1 MMAWV
6 FLAWLAQAP
15 PLEAEKARIGARP
28 PLTEEQKKEYSL
40 PDSPRLKPRAGY
52 VLAVVP
58 LDFPDRPSERKG
70 LEKLFFERVAGYY
83 ARASAGQFALRGK
96 VYAPVT
102 LEVERAKFAERD
114 LGRALA
120 SFLAREG
127 KEALVTFDGVAF
139 VAAGPMGAR
148 GTALWPRKVTIHSVD
163 CILVPGEEGERAVAV
178 IAHEFMHLLG
188 FADKYDDEKVAVG
201 DGCILGTGY
210 SVKEPPPPCADCRE
224 RLGWTSPVPIDPTR
238 HTAVVLGPDLKRSVK
253 IALNLDGSEALL
265 LELQDRLVV
274 WHAGGGQK
282 LERVGRYPSA
292 TSDRLTPFSDPPFR
306 GRAVGARNV
315 WITDIRIENGK
326 AWFRVGPDAP
336 LTALEEWR
344 KSGVGKRLGD

>member
-52 VLAVVP
+52 VLAVIP
-58 LDFPDRPSERKG
+58 LDFPDRASETKG

-83 ARASAGQFALRGK
+83 AHASAGQFTLRGK
-96 VYAPVT
+96 VYGPVA
-102 LEVERAKFAERD
+102 LEVERSKFAEHD
-114 LGRALA
+114 LGRALT

-127 KEALVTFDGVAF
+127 KEVVATFDGVAF

-148 GTALWPRKVTIHSVD
+148 GTALWPRKETIRSVD
-163 CILVPGEEGERAVAV
+163 CILVPGDAGVAV

-188 FADKYDDEKVAVG
+188 FADKYGDEKVSVG
-201 DGCILGTGY
+201 GECILGTGY
-210 SVKEPPPPCADCRE
+210 SVKDPPLPCADCRE
-224 RLGWTSPVPIDPTR
+224 RLGWTSPVSIDPTR
-238 HTAVVLGPDLKRSVK
+238 TAAFVLGPDLKRSVK
-253 IALNLDGSEALL
+253 IALNADGSEVLL
-265 LELQDRLVV
+265 LELQERLVI
-274 WHAGGGQK
+274 WHSGGGQK
-282 LERVGRYPSA
+282 LERVGRYPTA
-292 TSDRLTPFSDPPFR
+292 TSDRLTPFSEPPFR

-315 WITDIRIENGK
+315 WITDIRIEDGK

-336 LTALEEWR
+336 LTAIEEWR
-344 KSGVGKRLGD
+344 KSSVGRRLGD